1 MNVLSTLDLVST
13 SYGAWEG
20 VAGGESSELIDSDR
34 YRYIRLQFSG
44 DKLIGAN
51 TLGITQNIGALRGL
65 IQSESHLGVW
75 KDRLMENPLN
85 FMDAYV
91 SITGNHA

>member
-1 MNVLSTLDLVST
+1 MNILSTLDLIST

-20 VAGGESSELIDSDR
+20 VEGGEHSELLDESK
-34 YRYIRLQFSG
+34 YRYIRLQFK
-44 DKLIGAN
+44 DDLLVGAN

-65 IQSESHLGVW
+65 IQSQHKLGVW
-75 KDRLMENPLN
+75 KERLMENPTH

-91 SITGNHA
+91 SLTGNHS